1 VSVNALDEIVD
12 RAIDYTNL
20 ILRRMPSYRDAAISG
35 LRTLRESLAVR
46 SPDNPAVGKLDA
58 YLDSLRDRAPDKT
71 P

>member
-1 VSVNALDEIVD
+1 VGVNALDEIVD

-20 ILRRMPSYRDAAISG
+20 ILRRMPSYRGAAISG
-35 LRTLRESLAVR
+35 LRTLRDSLAER
-46 SPDNPAVGKLDA
+46 TSNDPAIGKLDA